1 VDETPVAQMVALPMA
16 VDPTEERPTQEDIP
30 TVVDTMLVTNMMQVV
45 TVTLVAKIATQ
56 EMVSMQVVKLTRV
69 ANRAKT
75 VVQALMRA

>member
-1 VDETPVAQMVALPMA
+1 VDETPVAKMVARMA
-16 VDPTEERPTQEDIP
+16 VRPTQEDQMQEDIP